1 LRLARVGLASLAAL
15 TLLAAVGAAAD
26 EAIPERS
33 GPVATAQ
40 IDGTIN
46 PATSDYLQAAIREA
60 ERMDASVLIVAL
72 NTPGGLV
79 ASTRD
84 IIQAMLASSVPIVV
98 YVSPQGAWAG
108 SAGTYITLAANV
120 AAMAP
125 GSSIGAAHPVGLGGS
140 APPPK
145 TDAEGKAS
153 PPDYETQKAENMM
166 AAFIESIAAKRKRN
180 VKWAVKAVRESV
192 AVTADQAKK
201 IGVIDLIARNQADL
215 LAQLEGR
222 VVELDTGSVRLH
234 VKGEPIHEIPMSIF
248 NRVMSVIVD
257 PNVAMLLLI
266 GAALGLYVEMNHPG
280 LVLPGA
286 VGATCLVLALIAMQV
301 LPFSWTGVLLMGTGL
316 ALFVA
321 EAFVVS
327 HGLLLVSGVVCL
339 LLGGAMIFRRPD
351 LSDLNVSFWTVLV
364 PAVTGFALFGG
375 LVVALVG
382 RSMGRPQVA
391 GTGEMVGMVGRAT
404 TALDPTGTVFIRGE
418 YWRAEA
424 DEPIAADEAV
434 EAVGVE
440 GMLLRVR
447 RARRGAPKT
456 V

>member
-1 LRLARVGLASLAAL
+1 MRIARVGLASVAAL
-15 TLLAAVGAAAD
+15 TLLATLAAAAD
-26 EAIPERS
+26 DAVPERA

-46 PATSDYLQAAIREA
+46 PATSDYLQSAIREA
-60 ERMDASVLIVAL
+60 ERIDASVLIVAL

-84 IIQAMLASSVPIVV
+84 IIQAMLAAKVPIVV

-108 SAGTYITLAANV
+108 SAGTYITLAANI

-125 GSSIGAAHPVGLGGS
+125 GSSIGAAHPVGIGGTS
-140 APPPK
+140 PRPK
-145 TDAEGKAS
+145 TNAEGKSS

-201 IGVIDLIARNQADL
+201 LGVIDLIASNRADL
-215 LAQLEGR
+215 LKQLEGR
-222 VVELDTGSVRLH
+222 VVDMDSGPVRLH
-234 VKGEPIHEIPMSIF
+234 VEGEPVHEIPMSIF

-280 LVLPGA
+280 LMLPGA
-286 VGATCLVLALIAMQV
+286 VGAICLVLALIAMQV

-316 ALFVA
+316 VLFVA

-351 LSDLNVSFWTVLV
+351 LSDVNVSFWTVLV
-364 PAVTGFALFGG
+364 PAVTAFALFGG
-375 LVVALVG
+375 LVVTLVG
-382 RSMGRPQVA
+382 RSMGRPQAA

-424 DEPIAADEAV
+424 EEPIAVDEAV
-434 EAVGVE
+434 EATGVD

-447 RARRGAPKT
+447 RVRRSGPRP